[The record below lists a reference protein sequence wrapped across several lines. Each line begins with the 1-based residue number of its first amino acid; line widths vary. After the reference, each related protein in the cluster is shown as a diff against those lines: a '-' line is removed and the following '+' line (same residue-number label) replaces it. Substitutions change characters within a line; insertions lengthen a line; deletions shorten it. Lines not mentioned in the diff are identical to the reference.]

1 MPDKDK
7 EKKEEKKST
16 LQERLDML
24 DEVKDLAIKNISA
37 KIITD
42 EPNNNY
48 SKPPTKMRKIVGLKG
63 FKGFRGSGSKTKE
76 A

>member
-24 DEVKDLAIKNISA
+24 DEVKDLAIKNISV
-37 KIITD
+37 
-42 EPNNNY
+42 PCRM
-48 SKPPTKMRKIVGLKG
+48 SK
-63 FKGFRGSGSKTKE
+63 F
-76 A
+76 